1 MKLSMAVNTLGVV
14 LVNDEKAK
22 QAIQLRKAAVKAYRQ
37 FTQAKKLELI
47 DSLPEAPVMLSLN
60 ELQRK
65 VKMPYQLLRKMVIEE
80 KKVVYVKVGSKY
92 LINYNSFLE
101 LLRGDKDG

>member
-1 MKLSMAVNTLGVV
+1 MKSLMAVNTLGVV

-22 QAIQLRKAAVKAYRQ
+22 QAIQLRRAAVKAKRQ
-37 FTQAKKLELI
+37 FTLAKKQERI
-47 DSLPEAPVMLSLN
+47 DSLPEAPVMLTLS

-65 VKMPYQLLRKMVIEE
+65 TQMPFQLLRKMVVEE
-80 KKVVYVKVGSKY
+80 HKISYIKVGSKY
-92 LINYNSFLE
+92 LINYDNFLE